1 MNTLFDQPKYSPK
14 NTSVLR
20 MVNDF
25 EQKHSPIFSKVRT
38 QWLPA
43 VREFLREETG
53 LRMHQKVVGT
63 KIHKDSNIS
72 FHFVTDRNGTFI
84 KLIDQ
89 YYPDL
94 DFDEYTAFNGLNFQL
109 KNSKSFFIARQGDLA
124 ESYNKLSGFLDL
136 YFKKYDLNEL
146 LNTLFRNSGESA
158 DIWGTYS
165 FRDSRIEVYYVP
177 LILFCQINNLPLEHA
192 ILSTLVHEMAHAYHH
207 LGKDKDNVTWLKMNT
222 TDLKIVEGMAEYF
235 TWLFVESYKSNHSKM
250 EETYECMFNCLG
262 AEYTIFKVW
271 TPRYSKEAIKSAL
284 LSTRKRSITKYEEF
298 EKLLENVKKI
308 LH

>member
-53 LRMHQKVVGT
+53 LRMHQKVVSA

-89 YYPDL
+89 YYLMLEYSYLYCNILSYLDL
-94 DFDEYTAFNGLNFQL
+94 
-109 KNSKSFFIARQGDLA
+109 NSKILA
-124 ESYNKLSGFLDL
+124 FA
-136 YFKKYDLNEL
+136 
-146 LNTLFRNSGESA
+146 NSS
-158 DIWGTYS
+158 S
-165 FRDSRIEVYYVP
+165 
-177 LILFCQINNLPLEHA
+177 
-192 ILSTLVHEMAHAYHH
+192 
-207 LGKDKDNVTWLKMNT
+207 
-222 TDLKIVEGMAEYF
+222 
-235 TWLFVESYKSNHSKM
+235 
-250 EETYECMFNCLG
+250 
-262 AEYTIFKVW
+262 
-271 TPRYSKEAIKSAL
+271 
-284 LSTRKRSITKYEEF
+284 
-298 EKLLENVKKI
+298 
-308 LH
+308 

>member
-1 MNTLFDQPKYSPK
+1 MNTLFDQPRYFPK
-14 NTSVLR
+14 NKSVLR
-20 MVNDF
+20 MVNHF
-25 EQKHSPIFSKVRT
+25 EQKYDPIFLKVRT
-38 QWLPA
+38 QWLPSI
-43 VREFLREETG
+43 REFLREETG

-72 FHFVTDRNGTFI
+72 FHFVSDRNETFI

-89 YYPDL
+89 HYPDL
-94 DFDEYTAFNGLNFQL
+94 DFDEYTAFNKLNFQL
-109 KNSKSFFIARQGDLA
+109 KNSKTFFIERHGDLVD
-124 ESYNKLSGFLDL
+124 SYNQLSGFLDQ

-146 LNTLFRNSGESA
+146 LNTLFKNSGKSA
-158 DIWGTYS
+158 DIWGTYF
-165 FRDSRIEVYYVP
+165 FRDSKIEVYYVP
-177 LILFCQINNLPLEHA
+177 LILFCQIKNLPLEHA
-192 ILSTLVHEMAHAYHH
+192 ILSTLVHEMAHAYHRV
-207 LGKDKDNVTWLKMNT
+207 GKDKDNVTWVKMYS

-262 AEYTIFKVW
+262 AEYTIFKTW
-271 TPRYSKEAIKSAL
+271 TPTYSKEAIKSAL

-298 EKLLENVKKI
+298 ESLLENVKKI